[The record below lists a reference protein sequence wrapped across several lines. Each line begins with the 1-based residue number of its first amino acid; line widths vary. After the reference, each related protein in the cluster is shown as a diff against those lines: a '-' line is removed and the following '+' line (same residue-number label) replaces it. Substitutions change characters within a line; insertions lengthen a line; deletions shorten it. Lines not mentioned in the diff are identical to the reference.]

1 MDTFEYSDPFED
13 PVTPKRQSGI
23 IWNAMTLVVLT
34 ATLLTG
40 GTFFAIF
47 NNPNSILNPFPP
59 PIIATATP
67 SPTLTPSPLYTLPST
82 WTPVPTSLPT
92 ETVTPGPTSTPLISP
107 TPTVTP
113 TATPEKDSFQ
123 GRGPSFV
130 LQQGSPKALPNIYHP
145 ERGCDWMGV
154 GGQAVDLNGSPYIG
168 LIVQLGGSLGGRP
181 YDTKLS
187 ITGTAPQ
194 YDRAGFEFVIADRP
208 ISSVGTLWLQLLDQA
223 GLPLSEKTYFDTYN
237 DCEKNLTIL
246 YFTQV
251 R

>member
-13 PVTPKRQSGI
+13 PVPPKRQNGI

-34 ATLLTG
+34 ATIFIG
-40 GTFFAIF
+40 GTFLSIF
-47 NNPNSILNPFPP
+47 NNPHNLLNPFPP
-59 PIIATATP
+59 PIVATATP
-67 SPTLTPSPLYTLPST
+67 TPTTTPSPLYTLPPT
-82 WTPVPTSLPT
+82 WTPSPTSAPV
-92 ETVTPGPTSTPLISP
+92 ETSTPGPTATPLISP
-107 TPTVTP
+107 TPAETP
-113 TATPEKDSFQ
+113 TAAPEDEPFL

-130 LQQGSPKALPNIYHP
+130 LQQGSPQALPNIYHP

-154 GGQAVDLNGSPYIG
+154 GGQALDSNNAPYIG
-168 LIVQLGGSLGGRP
+168 LIVQLGGSLGGRQ
-181 YDTKLS
+181 YETKLS

-208 ISSVGTLWLQLLDQA
+208 IASTKTLWLQLLDQA
-223 GLPLSEKTYFDTYN
+223 GLPLSEKIYFDTYN
-237 DCEKNLTIL
+237 DCEKNLIIL